1 MPVFSASFTTTG
13 NPYNWWSV
21 VTGGSTTGVTKKTGT
36 VTKPTSMSVNW
47 RSININN
54 DAGNTSVNIFFGDA
68 TVTTTTGTDIAVGG
82 SFQDRAQLESIAL
95 TDKWFAVSGT
105 MVVNLEWH

>member
-1 MPVFSASFTTTG
+1 MPAFSGSFTTGG

-21 VTGGSTTGVTKKTGT
+21 VTGGQTSGVTKKTGT
-36 VTKPTSMSVNW
+36 VTKPTSMSPNW

-54 DAGNTSVNIFFGDA
+54 DATNTSVNVFFGDA
-68 TVTTTTGTDIAVGG
+68 TVTTTTGTGIAVDN
-82 SFQDRAQLESIAL
+82 SFQDRAALESIAL
-95 TDKWFAVSGT
+95 TDKWFAVTGT